1 MNEQQHQEL
10 VEASWRRPLTPEEE
24 AALQLYLAARP
35 DLQADWEDEHALTN
49 ALRDLPAAPLSSN
62 FTSQVLHAINREQRS
77 SVQRPAVSF
86 WRQWLPRL
94 ATVATI
100 LVLLFTGLNLYRLNT
115 QTQVRETVGTFA
127 HIATTVSE
135 PEVFE
140 DFEAIHQLRTAPQF
154 SDDELVAVL
163 LNSPSQ

>member
-1 MNEQQHQEL
+1 MNEQQHKEL

-24 AALQLYLAARP
+24 TALQLYLAARP
-35 DLQADWEDEHALTN
+35 GAQADWEDDVALTN
-49 ALRDLPAAPLSSN
+49 ALRDLPTAPLSSN
-62 FTSQVLHAINREQRS
+62 FTSQVLQAIDREER
-77 SVQRPAVSF
+77 VVERPTMPF
-86 WRQWLPRL
+86 WRQWLPRF

-100 LVLLFTGLNLYRLNT
+100 LVLLFTGVNLYRFNN
-115 QTQVRETVGTFA
+115 QSAMREAILPVTY
-127 HIATTVSE
+127 IATTVPE

-163 LNSPSQ
+163 LKQ